1 MVIPIASRRGCIVPA
16 YLVVPARCRLGS
28 VKAVVITGAGSGI
41 GAACARR
48 LGADGYGVV
57 LSGRRR
63 EPLDEVAADLEHVIV
78 VPGDVTDPDHG
89 PALAEVARASFGGL
103 DAVVLNAGV
112 GDSAAAGDETPEGW
126 GRTIGINLTGA
137 FLVARACLPSL
148 VERRGSLVGISSNSA
163 LRASPNDASYAAS
176 KAGLSMLCKAIA
188 NDYGPRGVRANAVCP
203 GWVRTPM
210 GDASMDG
217 LAELRG
223 TDREGA
229 YALTHAHVPL
239 RRPGQPEEI
248 AAVVAFL
255 LSPEASYVTG
265 AELLVDGGGDVVDVS
280 ATAWTAP

>member
-1 MVIPIASRRGCIVPA
+1 MRRHARTVSRRVA
-16 YLVVPARCRLGS
+16 H
-28 VKAVVITGAGSGI
+28 VKSVVITGAGSGI
-41 GAACARR
+41 GAACARK

-63 EPLDEVAADLEHVIV
+63 EPLDEVAVDLEHAVV
-78 VPGDVTDPDHG
+78 VPGDVTEPGHAT
-89 PALAEVARASFGGL
+89 ALVQTAHSTFGGL

-112 GDSAAAGDETPEGW
+112 GNSAAAADDSLEGW
-126 GRTIGINLTGA
+126 ERTIGINLTGA
-137 FLVARACLPSL
+137 FLVARACLPLL

-163 LRASPNDASYAAS
+163 LRASPDDASYSTS

-210 GDASMDG
+210 GDAAMDG
-217 LAELRG
+217 LAKLRG

-239 RRPGQPEEI
+239 RRPGLPEEI

-255 LSPEASYVTG
+255 ISPEASYVSG
-265 AELLVDGGGDVVDVS
+265 VELLVDGGGDVVDVS
-280 ATAWTAP
+280 ATAWANSVPS